1 MNKIKDERNKRVI
14 WNIISNIT
22 YQAVVIVM
30 GLLIPKLYLESF
42 GSEVNGLVSTVKQVF
57 SYLILLEAGVG
68 LAAQQALYKPVALSD
83 KASINAILSATRQHY
98 NKTGI
103 IYALITGVFAVVY
116 SLCVK
121 TDIPQVTV
129 FLIIIFYGIPSTIS
143 FFVQGKYRILLEVEG
158 KGYVL
163 TNFAT
168 VMHLVNSIL
177 KVILLLYTKNLIL
190 IQAMYCIEPILQ
202 MLLVVHYIHKHFP
215 WLNTEAEPDHKAISQ
230 KNSVLVHQISGVIF
244 NNTDAILIS
253 VFCGFK
259 AVSVY
264 AIYSMFFQYIDT
276 MITSV
281 SSGLT
286 FRMGQLFQTDRNKF
300 KQYFEVYEAVYI
312 MSIFIIFTMAAA
324 FLLPVIKLYTSGIED
339 INYIDPVLLILF
351 VIMKLLANS
360 KIPCNEVMN
369 FAGVFKDTKIHAV
382 IEVIINLAVS
392 IVAIQFWGIRGGIIG
407 TVAALMF
414 RGNIM
419 IYYANKKI
427 LGRSSLIT
435 YRRFFV
441 NILLFASV
449 IGFVGLNSGD
459 APNFMGVVCL
469 AALNAIWIAAL
480 FIIVNSITER
490 KNIKLLLQFVRR
502 VRT

>member
-1 MNKIKDERNKRVI
+1 M
-14 WNIISNIT
+14 
-22 YQAVVIVM
+22 
-30 GLLIPKLYLESF
+30 
-42 GSEVNGLVSTVKQVF
+42 
-57 SYLILLEAGVG
+57 
-68 LAAQQALYKPVALSD
+68 
-83 KASINAILSATRQHY
+83 
-98 NKTGI
+98 
-103 IYALITGVFAVVY
+103 YALITGVFAVVY
-116 SLCVK
+116 SLGVK
-121 TDIPQVTV
+121 TEIPQFTV
-129 FLIIIFYGIPSTIS
+129 FLIIIFYGVPCTIS

-168 VMHLVNSIL
+168 VMHLVNNII
-177 KVILLLYTKNLIL
+177 KVILFLYTKNLIL
-190 IQAMYCIEPILQ
+190 IQAIYCIEPILQ

-215 WLNTEAEPDHKAISQ
+215 WLNTKAEPDHKAISQ

-244 NNTDAILIS
+244 NNTNAILIS
-253 VFCGFK
+253 IFCGFK

-276 MITSV
+276 MITSI
-281 SSGLT
+281 SLGFS
-286 FRMGQLFQTDRNKF
+286 FRMGQLFQIDRNKF

-312 MSIFIIFTMAAA
+312 MAIFVIFTLAAA

-339 INYIDPVLLILF
+339 INYIEPVLLILF
-351 VIMKLLANS
+351 VIMKLLTNS
-360 KIPCNEVMN
+360 KLPCNEVIN
-369 FAGVFKDTKIHAV
+369 FAGVFKETKSHAI

-392 IVAIQFWGIRGGIIG
+392 VVAIQFWGIRGGIIG
-407 TVAALMF
+407 TIAALMF

-441 NILLFASV
+441 NIILFVAI

-459 APNFMGVVCL
+459 APNFMGVVRL
-469 AALNAIWIAAL
+469 GALNAIWITAL
-480 FIIVNSITER
+480 FIILNSVIER
-490 KNIKLLLQFVRR
+490 KNLKILLQFVRR
-502 VRT
+502 MYT